1 MDPLAPLLSALLS
14 TMRERHA
21 DLANLLG
28 GLPTGALDWRPAV
41 GAASLGGLTA
51 HILVV
56 EEATLR
62 VAAGESIL
70 WPAVNG
76 EGMDERHDELELVA
90 SLAALDAL
98 AARVLSALRPA
109 ALAAAQPGEQRT
121 IGEMLIEEFD
131 HVAMH
136 YGQAQL
142 TRHLWEAANPG
153 WPSPYNHWR

>member
-1 MDPLAPLLSALLS
+1 MDSPAPLLTALLS

-28 GLPTGALDWRPAV
+28 GLPAGALDWRPAV
-41 GAASLGGLTA
+41 AAGSLAGLTA

-62 VAAGESIL
+62 AAAGESIP
-70 WPAVNG
+70 WPSANG
-76 EGMDERHDELELVA
+76 EGMDERHTEAELVA
-90 SLAALDAL
+90 GLAALDAL
-98 AARVLSALRPA
+98 AAGVFAALRPA

-142 TRHLWEAANPG
+142 TRHL
-153 WPSPYNHWR
+153 